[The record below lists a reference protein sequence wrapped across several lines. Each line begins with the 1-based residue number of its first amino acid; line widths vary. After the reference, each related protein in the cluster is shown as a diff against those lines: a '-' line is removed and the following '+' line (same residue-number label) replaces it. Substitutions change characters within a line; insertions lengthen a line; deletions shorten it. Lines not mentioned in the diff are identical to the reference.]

1 MIISFL
7 YKIKKYWLTN
17 KIGKLWYNF
26 IMKFASIDVGLKRIG
41 IALCLDGSIVLP
53 QDAILR
59 KNRNQAARDIN
70 TFLKEWEI
78 EKLIVGLPKGGAS
91 EEEMERRITHF
102 VSLLELQIPVA
113 YQDEQG
119 SSFEA
124 KEMTKGDFKHK
135 KDGRI
140 DSVAAKI
147 ILERYLK
154 I

>member
-1 MIISFL
+1 
-7 YKIKKYWLTN
+7 
-17 KIGKLWYNF
+17 
-26 IMKFASIDVGLKRIG
+26 MKFASIDVGLKRIG
-41 IALCLDGSIVLP
+41 VAICLDESIVLP

-154 I
+154 L

>member
-1 MIISFL
+1 M
-7 YKIKKYWLTN
+7 
-17 KIGKLWYNF
+17 KL
-26 IMKFASIDVGLKRIG
+26 ACIDVGLKRIG
-41 IALCLDGSIVLP
+41 IAICLDGKIVMP

-70 TFLKEWEI
+70 AFLDEWEI
-78 EKLIVGLPKGGAS
+78 DKLIVGLPKDS
-91 EEEMERRITHF
+91 SSSEEMERRIKHF
-102 VSLLELQIPVA
+102 VSLLELEIEVA

-124 KEMTKGDFKHK
+124 KELTMGDFKHK
-135 KDGRI
+135 RDGRL

-154 I
+154 V